1 MPNTCPSEQLTRR
14 EGQAR
19 APLRVDRSAKR
30 KPRPKHPSVTAF
42 AGTDICRPITLP
54 MPPAL
59 MIESRDAAESADDI
73 DAAEPMDSADA
84 AEPIEPIDST
94 EPIEPIESKD
104 PRHPMHSIESS
115 DHSDH
120 FEFAPIA
127 NI

>member
-1 MPNTCPSEQLTRR
+1 MDLSATTKPS
-14 EGQAR
+14 A
-19 APLRVDRSAKR
+19 
-30 KPRPKHPSVTAF
+30 KHPSVTAF
-42 AGTDICRPITLP
+42 AGADIGRPITLP
-54 MPPAL
+54 LPPAL

-94 EPIEPIESKD
+94 EPIEPIESNE
-104 PRHPMHSIESS
+104 PRHPMHSTESS

-120 FEFAPIA
+120 FELAPMA